1 MATHSKLKLV
11 HSRAEQSRT
20 IWAVLLM
27 RVLHITIYKRC
38 KKPHE
43 TYPSSWALACL
54 SSRWP
59 WPCRPHL
66 RQEACSDGPWCLWR
80 RWCTG
85 SWHLT
90 RKDRQWEDQTCG
102 SIKNNARVFHHLLR
116 LNSTEWVAAI
126 SPTSNGVHCFLP
138 WRLARPLSRT
148 SECFKEDLGRFHNTR
163 IT

>member
-11 HSRAEQSRT
+11 HSHAEQSRT

-38 KKPHE
+38 NKPHE

-90 RKDRQWEDQTCG
+90 RKDRVRRPDVRKYKEQCESVPSLIEIEQHRMSRCHLTHKQWG
-102 SIKNNARVFHHLLR
+102 SLFPSMTTRSA
-116 LNSTEWVAAI
+116 TEQ
-126 SPTSNGVHCFLP
+126 N
-138 WRLARPLSRT
+138 
-148 SECFKEDLGRFHNTR
+148 
-163 IT
+163 